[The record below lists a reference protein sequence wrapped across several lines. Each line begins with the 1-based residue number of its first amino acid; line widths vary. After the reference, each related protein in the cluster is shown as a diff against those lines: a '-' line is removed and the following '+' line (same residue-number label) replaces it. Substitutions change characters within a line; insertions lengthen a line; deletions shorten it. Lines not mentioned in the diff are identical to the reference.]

1 MKILNLVK
9 EMELVFLD
17 LMLKIFQKFQFLLG
31 DIIYYQ
37 LDQKAKILNLN
48 GLIFRLKLI
57 MNLSIILEIYSI
69 EF

>member
-17 LMLKIFQKFQFLLG
+17 LMLKIVQKFQFLHG

-37 LDQKAKILNLN
+37 LDQKVRTLSLN

-57 MNLSIILEIYSI
+57 MNLLIILEIYSI